1 MNSRFPTRHE
11 VAQANE
17 LRLGRLPGQT
27 HHYEAYDQGV
37 PKLRNKLLANIMAP
51 KALDLKIG
59 AQVMLIKK
67 VDDTL
72 VNGSLGKVINF
83 MSKAMFDARK
93 ANNQLLRSVNQAD
106 TRSKPSS
113 QNPEPTGR
121 FNEYPVVQFIRA
133 DETGRILHCT
143 PELWK
148 VESPTGEVRAARRQL
163 PLVLAWALSIH
174 KAQGQTLYRV
184 KVDLERTFEKGQA
197 YVALSRAVSKD
208 GLQVLGFEQ
217 SKVIAHPRVIQFYR
231 TLASPT
237 SSGLGAVASGSPPL
251 RLDAEGTELQRSRD
265 VESVAPALGQ
275 DPNFNVKSSTEFPL
289 APRPSRYYEVHTAKK
304 QLVAL
309 PIPTENGMNLTSR
322 DDQQETNLTA
332 TLFQP
337 CNIQLLKN
345 KQVNQT
351 PTTKPS
357 VNIADESCPSGKD
370 KAHQIEP
377 NLSKQAEDSDYDDRE
392 VQEISSLLQHRMSG
406 DQSGTV
412 ELLVHWAGE
421 NEEGATWEAEEEIQ
435 RGAGEML
442 YTYWKTQGGRQNVLF
457 YKPKN
462 PPVEMYYVFNILRHK
477 MRRGGFH
484 FEIQWVGHST
494 EPDETTMEPE
504 PKLRKIAP
512 ELLDKYWRRAGGRAS
527 HLAARSRTEIL

>member
-1 MNSRFPTRHE
+1 MGSFDSQGSRS
-11 VAQANE
+11 
-17 LRLGRLPGQT
+17 
-27 HHYEAYDQGV
+27 D
-37 PKLRNKLLANIMAP
+37 
-51 KALDLKIG
+51 
-59 AQVMLIKK
+59 
-67 VDDTL
+67 
-72 VNGSLGKVINF
+72 
-83 MSKAMFDARK
+83 
-93 ANNQLLRSVNQAD
+93 
-106 TRSKPSS
+106 
-113 QNPEPTGR
+113 
-121 FNEYPVVQFIRA
+121 FIS
-133 DETGRILHCT
+133 T
-143 PELWK
+143 
-148 VESPTGEVRAARRQL
+148 
-163 PLVLAWALSIH
+163 
-174 KAQGQTLYRV
+174 
-184 KVDLERTFEKGQA
+184 
-197 YVALSRAVSKD
+197 
-208 GLQVLGFEQ
+208 
-217 SKVIAHPRVIQFYR
+217 
-231 TLASPT
+231 SPT

-275 DPNFNVKSSTEFPL
+275 DPNFN
-289 APRPSRYYEVHTAKK
+289 
-304 QLVAL
+304 
-309 PIPTENGMNLTSR
+309 
-322 DDQQETNLTA
+322 
-332 TLFQP
+332 
-337 CNIQLLKN
+337 
-345 KQVNQT
+345 
-351 PTTKPS
+351 
-357 VNIADESCPSGKD
+357 
-370 KAHQIEP
+370 
-377 NLSKQAEDSDYDDRE
+377 AEDSDYDDRE